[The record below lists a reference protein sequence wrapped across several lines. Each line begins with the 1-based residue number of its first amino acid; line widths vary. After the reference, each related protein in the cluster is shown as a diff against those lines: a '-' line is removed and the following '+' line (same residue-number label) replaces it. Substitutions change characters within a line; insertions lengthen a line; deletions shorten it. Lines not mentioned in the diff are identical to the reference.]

1 MKIQESGEM
10 YLETIYVLSA
20 KLPFVR
26 SIDVSEYMGYSK
38 PSISRAM
45 GLLRNDGLILVDKNG
60 NITLT
65 EAGLA
70 IAKKIYERHTLLSEF
85 LELLGVDEKTA
96 TEDACKIE
104 HVISDTS
111 FQALKNHVMQKKI

>member
-45 GLLRNDGLILVDKNG
+45 GLLRNNGLILVDKNG

-111 FQALKNHVMQKKI
+111 FQALKNHVMQKKS

>member
-45 GLLRNDGLILVDKNG
+45 GLLRNDGLILVDKSG

>member
-1 MKIQESGEM
+1 
-10 YLETIYVLSA
+10 
-20 KLPFVR
+20 
-26 SIDVSEYMGYSK
+26 
-38 PSISRAM
+38 M

-111 FQALKNHVMQKKI
+111 FQALKNHVMQKKS

>member
-111 FQALKNHVMQKKI
+111 FQALNNHVLQKKI

>member
-45 GLLRNDGLILVDKNG
+45 GLLRNDGLILVDKSG

-65 EAGLA
+65 ESGLA

-111 FQALKNHVMQKKI
+111 FQALKSHVMQKKI